1 MKILPTKNLK
11 ISSCSIVKRIKN
23 FFLPKETKLQKIEKD
38 VFEKTIDDGVKK
50 MPEKKLGMPRRL
62 PNCTSGP
69 DEYDHLVPGGGGE
82 VCYFPEDIEK
92 IKNMTISERFEYEV
106 KLLKEHR
113 YYFPEKKNY
122 ENPTN

>member
-50 MPEKKLGMPRRL
+50 MPEKKLGMPRKL
-62 PNCTSGP
+62 PNCVSGP
-69 DEYDHLVPGGGGE
+69 DEYDHLVPGGGGY
-82 VCYFPEDIEK
+82 VRYFPEDIEK
-92 IKNMTISERFEYEV
+92 MKNMTDEEIFE
-106 KLLKEHR
+106 
-113 YYFPEKKNY
+113 FKKNLRRQKRFY
-122 ENPTN
+122 FDESGSN